1 METKT
6 CLNDALITSDDD
18 NLIIQREKKF
28 LSIYD
33 SKRDGG
39 LKMINSIVMHS
50 LSLQE
55 KSSPS
60 SIQDADETLKSL
72 SKSYNILKPA
82 TIIFG
87 EYDIQKSINITIDN
101 VTTIVTTGN
110 HSNLPANITV
120 LINDKLDE
128 KTLIKLFKTVIQGK
142 TTTLWDLG
150 IFNSFSLDL
159 FEDNNEDSI
168 LVACSGRGDIKTSEE
183 VDKLRLLVFQCVKE
197 AIDKLL
203 RDSGYPK
210 DILGYMEDVGVT
222 VEDLVDAGMQL
233 CVGVDKT
240 QELNIKLRKQLLKS
254 LEDLN
259 VISLIMAGIRLEED
273 YARHRVRGVDV
284 DDDPAYLY
292 SDEVLGLAVA
302 NQIAGTKAIFNFKR
316 YDEEKPG
323 IIGILGPILDD
334 IFAGLIAGCMSK
346 IFED

>member
-203 RDSGYPK
+203 RDS
-210 DILGYMEDVGVT
+210 
-222 VEDLVDAGMQL
+222 
-233 CVGVDKT
+233 
-240 QELNIKLRKQLLKS
+240 
-254 LEDLN
+254 
-259 VISLIMAGIRLEED
+259 
-273 YARHRVRGVDV
+273 
-284 DDDPAYLY
+284 
-292 SDEVLGLAVA
+292 
-302 NQIAGTKAIFNFKR
+302 
-316 YDEEKPG
+316 
-323 IIGILGPILDD
+323 
-334 IFAGLIAGCMSK
+334 
-346 IFED
+346 